1 MLFIAWPLTK
11 IKVIELLP
19 DYFGNLLRTYFPT
32 KEGGFMCNKDKKL
45 AVMMV
50 MGGIIGAGVALLL
63 APKSGRETREDIGRR
78 VKKVKSQTEE
88 TVDDL
93 SKNISDMV
101 DTISQKTD
109 DLLESGKNIAGSA
122 RKDLIS
128 LIEEGAAR
136 LEKFRTKL
144 KRV

>member
-1 MLFIAWPLTK
+1 
-11 IKVIELLP
+11 
-19 DYFGNLLRTYFPT
+19 
-32 KEGGFMCNKDKKL
+32 MCNKDKKL